1 MLVYFQDS
9 LRMASSLGSVFIFLL
24 SVVTF
29 SYEESLQEPCSSPI
43 YVRIQDGIGQDC
55 RAAEHVS
62 QYTCPTLQSAL
73 EFGEL
78 QPPNCNITVSVPQGT
93 HFILK
98 PVSISASFELIG
110 NSSRDSTV
118 LNCSFSTDQLELE
131 TNYTVYFDHSDSV
144 HLQDLSMYDCPLP
157 FSFDTVSDLLID
169 HVAMR

>member
-1 MLVYFQDS
+1 
-9 LRMASSLGSVFIFLL
+9 MASSLGSVFIFLL

-78 QPPNCNITVSVPQGT
+78 QTSELQYNCERSTRNPLYSQA
-93 HFILK
+93 
-98 PVSISASFELIG
+98 SI
-110 NSSRDSTV
+110 
-118 LNCSFSTDQLELE
+118 
-131 TNYTVYFDHSDSV
+131 
-144 HLQDLSMYDCPLP
+144 HLS
-157 FSFDTVSDLLID
+157 II
-169 HVAMR
+169 